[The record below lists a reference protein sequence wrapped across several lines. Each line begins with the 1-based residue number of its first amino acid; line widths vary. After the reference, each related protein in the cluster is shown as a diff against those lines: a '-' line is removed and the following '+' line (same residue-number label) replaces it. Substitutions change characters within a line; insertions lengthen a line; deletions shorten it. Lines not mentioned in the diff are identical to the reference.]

1 MTREDAKNDSR
12 VQWMME
18 NDVLSGKELGG
29 TKSSLTKYVAQTWRR
44 VTSGADD
51 WNPLMLSRR
60 LRKQADGS
68 FWNTTL
74 PCQTIARQYPQ
85 SYAIDHFSFHGAS
98 WQDGCT
104 PKERQAMVVEWLEKN
119 ILATESLAHQWALS
133 SFACYRPHRRGSLVT
148 RVRLH
153 ESGRYVQEGTFAHR
167 IFASA
172 RRRVASGRGARAR
185 RQPPAPFGS
194 LRSATGRVRSDSYFA
209 NFINLGDWW
218 SVSEVPK
225 DDDASWR
232 GNPASFT
239 STLA

>member
-1 MTREDAKNDSR
+1 MIRLVVKEVTREDAKNDSR

-51 WNPLMLSRR
+51 WNPLMLSHA
-60 LRKQADGS
+60 LVQEADGS

-74 PCQTIARQYPQ
+74 PCQTIARQYPR

-119 ILATESLAHQWALS
+119 IRDGEPRASVGVVVRSHVIARTVEFTRHARA
-133 SFACYRPHRRGSLVT
+133 FARIR
-148 RVRLH
+148 
-153 ESGRYVQEGTFAHR
+153 RYVQEGTFAHR

-172 RRRVASGRGARAR
+172 RRRVASGRGARDVV
-185 RQPPAPFGS
+185 QPPAPFGA
-194 LRSATGRVRSDSYFA
+194 LGARRVGSVG
-209 NFINLGDWW
+209 FILCKLYK
-218 SVSEVPK
+218 S
-225 DDDASWR
+225 R
-232 GNPASFT
+232 
-239 STLA
+239 